1 MLTFSKVQPEFLD
14 TTLDITSQN
23 KRKQMLLGDIL
34 ISINWAD
41 SSRHHTLT
49 WFFQTAFLHE
59 VDFSRCRACVFI
71 VTFLCC
77 CFFAW
82 FLHDS
87 FFTRYFLMSFFFFFT
102 LFLFSYDS
110 HMIHFPQ
117 FIFHLSI
124 YQKFI
129 VQMIHSSLVHFSLV
143 RLTICSFFTWFL
155 F

>member
-71 VTFLCC
+71 VTFLWC

-87 FFTRYFLMSFFFFFT
+87 FFTRYFLMSFFK
-102 LFLFSYDS
+102 FLFSYDS

-143 RLTICSFFTWFL
+143 HLTICSFFTWFL